1 MILVT
6 FTLMLFTKI
15 KHFWFGITPSL
26 IWNFH
31 TIANFP
37 HTYWMAPETRWSIK
51 KWITLNDQDDQ
62 YQWKRWSI
70 KKWIIAISKPFQIQ
84 PLPLSHLLFYSNN
97 AYEAWVALGVHDSD
111 EKVVFSSLPFPA
123 PDIPF
128 PTAVIALIIQ
138 LQRCKNLSVVM
149 QCFFL
154 RNEGKVYNTL
164 IFKLHT
170 HFGWHPHRFC

>member
-37 HTYWMAPETRWSIK
+37 HTYWMAPET
-51 KWITLNDQDDQ
+51 
-62 YQWKRWSI
+62 RWSI

-138 LQRCKNLSVVM
+138 LQRYKNLSFVM